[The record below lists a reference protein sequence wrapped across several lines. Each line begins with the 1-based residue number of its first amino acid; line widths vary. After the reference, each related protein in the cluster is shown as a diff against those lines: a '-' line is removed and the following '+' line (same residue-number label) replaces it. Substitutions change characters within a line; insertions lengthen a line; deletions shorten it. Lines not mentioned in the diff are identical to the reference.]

1 MSNVR
6 TGADCTVAGS
16 ARLGVRYEEG
26 AGETVIGDRATIRP
40 DAVVYA
46 DVSIGDDFATGHAAL
61 VRERTILGDGVLVG
75 TNAVVDGHVEMGS
88 NVRLQTGAYVPPET
102 TVGDDVFLGPHAVL
116 TNDAYPVR
124 ERSELDGAT
133 LEDDVTVGANATVL
147 PGLTVGERSFVAAGA
162 VVTEDVPEETLA
174 VGAPAS
180 HHPLPDHLAGG
191 NLLA

>member
-1 MSNVR
+1 MNNVR
-6 TGADCTVAGS
+6 TGEACTVAET
-16 ARLGVRYEEG
+16 ATLGLRYGEG

-40 DAVVYA
+40 GTVVYA
-46 DVSIGDDFATGHAAL
+46 DVSVGDDFATGHAAL
-61 VRERTILGDGVLVG
+61 VREYSTLGDGVLVG
-75 TNAVVDGHVEMGS
+75 TNAVVDGRVEMGS

-102 TVGDDVFLGPHAVL
+102 TIGDDVFLGPHAVV

-124 ERSELDGAT
+124 ERSELDGVT

-162 VVTEDVPEETLA
+162 VVTEDVPEGTLA
-174 VGAPAS
+174 VGTPAS

-191 NLLA
+191 NVRA